1 MLFSFVATILPIR
14 SFIPRIDALILCL
27 SPRGSGTVRFSRGSS
42 SRRGGEDSFAPPNLL
57 VTCGSEKSRFSWGLT
72 PYTLVSSPT
81 SSVMIRS
88 VLVEKREGALRSC
101 SRRRTH
107 WREVGTMGLG
117 VSRKGDTVVSP
128 LKERSDGQMG
138 EIWLKGM
145 LQAEGMRQARLSFY
159 SILSHAA

>member
-1 MLFSFVATILPIR
+1 
-14 SFIPRIDALILCL
+14 
-27 SPRGSGTVRFSRGSS
+27 
-42 SRRGGEDSFAPPNLL
+42 
-57 VTCGSEKSRFSWGLT
+57 
-72 PYTLVSSPT
+72 
-81 SSVMIRS
+81 
-88 VLVEKREGALRSC
+88 
-101 SRRRTH
+101 
-107 WREVGTMGLG
+107 MGLG